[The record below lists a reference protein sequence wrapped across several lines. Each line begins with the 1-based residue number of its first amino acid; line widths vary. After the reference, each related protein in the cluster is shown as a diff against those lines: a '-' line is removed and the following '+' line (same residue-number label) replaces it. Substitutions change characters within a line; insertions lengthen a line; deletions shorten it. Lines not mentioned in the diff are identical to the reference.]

1 MPVISTNTA
10 ANTALRYLNN
20 NSIAQSESLAKLS
33 SGSRIVSAKDD
44 ASGLAIATSM
54 NADITVLNQAAT
66 NVTSGT
72 SVLNTADGALSNI
85 ADILQRMKSLTA
97 QAQSGS
103 SSTDDL
109 SYINAE
115 YTQLKDEIDDIAS
128 TTNFNGVDL
137 LSSSGTSVATT
148 LGTAGAAGTL
158 DTDYF
163 KVATGNTSLGAVS
176 YLADGTATSVEVG
189 DYVDDTGA
197 LLLNATGTAKAT
209 AEDLLADSVNTV
221 TWTATAGTG
230 TSAYTNG
237 TGVDFLVGTSSS
249 DTISVKLEA
258 ADTASLGIDAT
269 SITSAASAATAMDAI
284 DTAIT
289 QVSEARANVG
299 ATLSR
304 FEYRGDV
311 ISTSLENLQS
321 AKSAISDVDIASEQ
335 TNYTNASTLTS
346 AAIAALGKANEMSQ
360 SLLKLLQ

>member
-20 NSIAQSESLAKLS
+20 NSTAQSESLAKLS

-85 ADILQRMKSLTA
+85 ADILQRMNSLTA

-109 SYINAE
+109 SYIDAE
-115 YTQLKDEIDDIAS
+115 YQQLGEEIDDIS
-128 TTNFNGVDL
+128 TTTNFNGVNL
-137 LSSSGTSVATT
+137 LDGASGYS
-148 LGTAGAAGTL
+148 
-158 DTDYF
+158 
-163 KVATGNTSLGAVS
+163 
-176 YLADGTATSVEVG
+176 
-189 DYVDDTGA
+189 
-197 LLLNATGTAKAT
+197 
-209 AEDLLADSVNTV
+209 
-221 TWTATAGTG
+221 
-230 TSAYTNG
+230 
-237 TGVDFLVGTSSS
+237 TGVDFLVGTSSA
-249 DTISVKLEA
+249 DTITVQLNGATTS
-258 ADTASLGIDAT
+258 DLGISGT
-269 SITSAASAATAMDAI
+269 SITDAASAASNMDLI
-284 DTAIT
+284 DSAIT
-289 QVSEARANVG
+289 QVSEMRANVG

-304 FEYRGDV
+304 FDFRGDV

-321 AKSAISDVDIASEQ
+321 AKSSISDVDIASEQ
-335 TNYTNASTLTS
+335 TNFTNYQTLTS
-346 AAIAALGKANEMSQ
+346 AAISALSQANSMSQ

>member
-20 NSIAQSESLAKLS
+20 NSAAQSESLAKLS

-85 ADILQRMKSLTA
+85 ADILQRMNSLTA

-109 SYINAE
+109 TYIDAE
-115 YTQLKDEIDDIAS
+115 YQQLLEEVDDIS
-128 TTNFNGVDL
+128 TTTNFNGV
-137 LSSSGTSVATT
+137 
-148 LGTAGAAGTL
+148 
-158 DTDYF
+158 
-163 KVATGNTSLGAVS
+163 
-176 YLADGTATSVEVG
+176 
-189 DYVDDTGA
+189 A
-197 LLLNATGTAKAT
+197 LLAGGTDGYAA
-209 AEDLLADSVNTV
+209 
-221 TWTATAGTG
+221 
-230 TSAYTNG
+230 
-237 TGVDFLVGTSSS
+237 GVDFLVGTAST
-249 DTISVKLEA
+249 DTITVKLDGA
-258 ADTASLGIDAT
+258 TATDLGINGT
-269 SITSAASAATAMDAI
+269 SITDAASAASNMDKI
-284 DTAIT
+284 QLAIT
-289 QVSEARANVG
+289 EVSEMRANVG

-304 FEYRGDV
+304 FEFRGDV

-321 AKSAISDVDIASEQ
+321 AKSSISDVDIATEQ
-335 TNYTNASTLTS
+335 TNFTNYQTLTS
-346 AAIAALGKANEMSQ
+346 AAISALSQANSMSQ

>member
-20 NSIAQSESLAKLS
+20 NSAAQSESLAKLS

-85 ADILQRMKSLTA
+85 ADILQRMNALTA

-109 SYINAE
+109 SYIDAE
-115 YTQLKDEIDDIAS
+115 YQQLTEEIDDIA
-128 TTNFNGVDL
+128 TTTTFNGVAL
-137 LSSSGTSVATT
+137 LDGTS
-148 LGTAGAAGTL
+148 G
-158 DTDYF
+158 Y
-163 KVATGNTSLGAVS
+163 S
-176 YLADGTATSVEVG
+176 
-189 DYVDDTGA
+189 
-197 LLLNATGTAKAT
+197 
-209 AEDLLADSVNTV
+209 
-221 TWTATAGTG
+221 
-230 TSAYTNG
+230 
-237 TGVDFLVGTSSS
+237 TGVDFMVGTSST
-249 DTISVKLEA
+249 DTITVTLDG
-258 ADTASLGIDAT
+258 ADSTSLALSGTAITDAD
-269 SITSAASAATAMDAI
+269 SAATNMGLI

-289 QVSEARANVG
+289 TISEMRADVG

-304 FEYRGDV
+304 FEFRGDV
-311 ISTSLENLQS
+311 ISTSLENLQAAES
-321 AKSAISDVDIASEQ
+321 SISDVDIATEQ
-335 TNYTNASTLTS
+335 TNFTNYQTLTS
-346 AAIAALGKANEMSQ
+346 AAISALSQANSMSQ

>member
-20 NSIAQSESLAKLS
+20 NSTAQSESLAKLS

-85 ADILQRMKSLTA
+85 ADILQRMNSLTA

-109 SYINAE
+109 SYIDAE
-115 YTQLKDEIDDIAS
+115 YQQLSEEIDDIS
-128 TTNFNGVDL
+128 TTTNFNGVNL
-137 LSSSGTSVATT
+137 LDGTS
-148 LGTAGAAGTL
+148 G
-158 DTDYF
+158 Y
-163 KVATGNTSLGAVS
+163 S
-176 YLADGTATSVEVG
+176 
-189 DYVDDTGA
+189 
-197 LLLNATGTAKAT
+197 
-209 AEDLLADSVNTV
+209 
-221 TWTATAGTG
+221 
-230 TSAYTNG
+230 
-237 TGVDFLVGTSSS
+237 TGVDFLVGTSSA
-249 DTISVKLEA
+249 DTITVQLDGATTS
-258 ADTASLGIDAT
+258 DLGISGT
-269 SITSAASAATAMDAI
+269 SITDAASAASNMDLI
-284 DTAIT
+284 DSAIT
-289 QVSEARANVG
+289 QVSEMRANVG

-304 FEYRGDV
+304 FDFRGDV

-321 AKSAISDVDIASEQ
+321 AKSSISDVDIASEQ
-335 TNYTNASTLTS
+335 TNFTNYQTLTS
-346 AAIAALGKANEMSQ
+346 AAISALSQANSMSQ